1 MFFSGARLTLT
12 LDAGSRLVPASFGRV
27 ETHNPR
33 LIPRRPRELTITP
46 VTKFAAIG
54 G

>member
-33 LIPRRPRELTITP
+33 LRPRPSAAFTRKP
-46 VTKFAAIG
+46 VTKFAAISG
-54 G
+54 